1 MMNDILHD
9 SEMDALLDNCHEA
22 SGGIFNQ
29 IVTSDMDPPSTD
41 KIFNQE
47 DEEDEEEDN
56 RLQAP
61 QDVMTD

>member
-9 SEMDALLDNCHEA
+9 QEMDQLLDNCHEA

-41 KIFNQE
+41 KIFNEENE
-47 DEEDEEEDN
+47 DDEDDEN
-56 RLQAP
+56 RLTP
-61 QDVMTD
+61 PTDVMTD